1 MLKNNNLA
9 IGKVRTS
16 FGVKGFVKILSFS
29 GEIDHFYDLEEVI
42 LQNNKIRE
50 KRKIE
55 QVLQHGN
62 DLVIKFEG
70 IHTPEQARKYINW
83 EMWVPREKVCALD
96 EGEYY
101 LADLYGSTL
110 ISTPEKGSIVYG
122 TVKSVICDA
131 GAADLLEIE
140 AVVEGEDK
148 TKIFLIP
155 FINKFVGKVDT
166 ANKTIELLEDWII
179 P

>member
-1 MLKNNNLA
+1 VLKNNSLA

-29 GEIDHFYDLEEVI
+29 GESDHFYDLEEVI
-42 LQNNKIRE
+42 LQNNRIRE
-50 KRKIE
+50 KKKIE
-55 QVLQHGN
+55 KILQHGN

-70 IHTPEQARKYINW
+70 IHTPEEAKKYINW
-83 EMWVPREKVCALD
+83 EIWVPRDKVCALG

-101 LADLYGSTL
+101 LADLYGSSL

-122 TVKSVICDA
+122 KVKSVICDA
-131 GAADLLEIE
+131 GTADLLEIE
-140 AVVEGEDK
+140 ANIEEDK
-148 TKIFLIP
+148 SKIFLIP
-155 FINKFVGKVDT
+155 FISKFIGKVDIE
-166 ANKTIELLEDWII
+166 NNTIELLEDWII